1 VADPQVA
8 LRMRLRELAAAR
20 VGWGY
25 RRLHILLRREGWA
38 VNHKRVWRLYREEG
52 LAMRKRLPRR
62 RKACLKRQVRPTA
75 TRKNESWS
83 MDFMSDRLYDG
94 RRLRLLTLV
103 DNHTRES
110 LAIHVAPRIQGR
122 DVARVLKHVAD
133 GHWEAGWVGPSHTGR
148 TGGNM
153 VDEMNG
159 SWVALFLTSLS
170 ALVLTAAALAD
181 DAVDVSAADAG
192 ERTIPL
198 AGTWRFRLDPEDVG
212 VSEKWFAREFD
223 DSVQLPGTTD
233 ENHKGI
239 KKDEQCIDRLSRVW
253 YWKGPAWYQRRVTIS
268 NAWKGKR
275 ITLLLERSKHTR
287 VWVDET
293 FCGWEDT
300 LSAPQV
306 FDVTAAMTPG
316 EHTIT
321 VLVDNA
327 RLPPVGPSHAVDER
341 TQTNWNGI
349 VGRMELCAT
358 DPVWIN
364 DVQVYPDAEKKQAT
378 VRAVVGNITGKA
390 ASGRIAMGCGSYNV
404 AKPAIFK
411 TQTVNVKLADKRKV
425 VEFTYQGGDNVPL
438 WNEFQ
443 PAMLRLTLDLHATAG
458 GRPYQDRRSVR
469 FGMRN
474 FTRERNR
481 FLINGRTVFL
491 RGKLDC
497 CFFPLTG
504 YPPMDKAGW
513 LRVLS
518 ISKSYGINHYRFHSW
533 CPPRA
538 AFEAADE
545 LGMYLQP
552 ELPNKRS
559 GFNAPESKEAAYHNI
574 DRLEVKSTET
584 KVSLYDYGKR
594 EAELI
599 FKAYGNHPSFVMF
612 TLGNELGR
620 RQGMYDLVAH
630 FKQIDPRHLYA
641 QGSNNVHWNPSL
653 AEGDDFWVTCKTAKT
668 LPVRGAFFQ
677 GDYPNPHIEH
687 RSPSTMVDFS
697 ESIAGVQVP
706 VISHENGSFQVSPDF
721 REIPKYTGVTRARN
735 LEIFRER
742 LRKAGMLDQAHD
754 FVRASGALSVICHR
768 EDIEASLRTPG
779 FGGFQLLDLQDFPG
793 QGTALV
799 GMLNVFMESKG
810 LITPEAWRRFCCETV
825 PLLRMKKYTWTTD
838 ETFMGR
844 VQVAHYGPADIPD
857 ARVKWTVTDSKG
869 GTVGGGAL
877 EPVNIEQ
884 GKVFEVDMFSL
895 PLADVAA
902 PQKLTITLAVKGT
915 QYRNAYPIWVY
926 PAKVDTSVPKGVLVA
941 ESFGSAETQ
950 KHLAAGGK
958 VLLLPK
964 LDQLP
969 HSIKGS
975 FQTDFWCFPMFR
987 RAAERRKIEVAPG
1000 TLGFLCDPKTA
1011 ALAGF
1016 PTEFHSNW
1024 QWWHLVKNSRPVML
1038 DDTPAGYRPIVQ
1050 AIDNFERNHKLG
1062 LVFETRVGRGNLLV
1076 CAIDLLGHQD
1086 KPEARQLLH
1095 SLLQY
1100 LDSSAF
1106 APKVELDAR
1115 LLRKLLADGE

>member
-1 VADPQVA
+1 MKKPFVQSLLLVTFLVGRVHSAMAD
-8 LRMRLRELAAAR
+8 E
-20 VGWGY
+20 
-25 RRLHILLRREGWA
+25 
-38 VNHKRVWRLYREEG
+38 
-52 LAMRKRLPRR
+52 
-62 RKACLKRQVRPTA
+62 A
-75 TRKNESWS
+75 T
-83 MDFMSDRLYDG
+83 
-94 RRLRLLTLV
+94 
-103 DNHTRES
+103 
-110 LAIHVAPRIQGR
+110 
-122 DVARVLKHVAD
+122 
-133 GHWEAGWVGPSHTGR
+133 
-148 TGGNM
+148 
-153 VDEMNG
+153 
-159 SWVALFLTSLS
+159 LS
-170 ALVLTAAALAD
+170 
-181 DAVDVSAADAG
+181 
-192 ERTIPL
+192 L
-198 AGTWRFRLDPEDVG
+198 AGTWRFRLDAKDVG
-212 VSEKWFAREFD
+212 VAERWFAMEFED
-223 DSVQLPGTTD
+223 TVQLPGTTD

-253 YWKGPAWYQRRVTIS
+253 YWKGPAWYQRRVTIPDS
-268 NAWKGKR
+268 WNGKR
-275 ITLLLERSKHTR
+275 ITLFLERTKNTR
-287 VWVDET
+287 VWVDKA

-300 LSAPQV
+300 LGAPQV

-316 EHTIT
+316 EHTLT

-349 VGRMELCAT
+349 VGKMELRAN
-358 DPVWIN
+358 DPVWLE
-364 DVQVYPDAEKKQAT
+364 DVQVYPDAAKKQAR
-378 VRAVVGNITGKA
+378 VRVVIGNSTGQPA
-390 ASGRIAMGCGSYNV
+390 LGRITVGCETDV
-404 AKPAIFK
+404 AAKPVPFK
-411 TQTVNVKLADKRKV
+411 TQTINVKAAEKQDV
-425 VEFTYQGGDNVPL
+425 VEFTYQPGDDVPL
-438 WNEFQ
+438 WDEFQ
-443 PAMLRLTLDLHATAG
+443 PAMLRLKLDLETTAG
-458 GRPYQDRRSVR
+458 GKPYHDQRTVN
-469 FGMRN
+469 FGMRD
-474 FTRERNR
+474 FTRRRNR
-481 FLINGRTVFL
+481 LLINGRTVFL

-518 ISKSYGINHYRFHSW
+518 IAKSYGINHYRFHSW

-559 GFNAPESKEAAYHNI
+559 GFQAPEDREAAKYNI
-574 DRLEVKSTET
+574 DRLDVASTET
-584 KVSLYDYGKR
+584 KVSLYDYAKR
-594 EAELI
+594 EGELI

-620 RQGMYDLVAH
+620 NKGMFEMVAYY
-630 FKQIDPRHLYA
+630 KQIDPRHLYA

-677 GDYPNPHIEH
+677 GDYSNPHIEH
-687 RSPSTMVDFS
+687 ASPSTMVDFS
-697 ESIAGVQVP
+697 ESIAGVPVP
-706 VISHENGSFQVSPDF
+706 VIGHENGSFQVSPDF

-742 LRKAGMLDQAHD
+742 LREAGMLDQAHG

-768 EDIEASLRTPG
+768 EDIEVSLRTPG

-810 LITPEAWRRFCCETV
+810 LITPEAWRQFCCETV
-825 PLLRMKKYTWTTD
+825 PLLRVKKYTWTTD
-838 ETFMGR
+838 ETFIGR
-844 VQVAHYGPADIPD
+844 VQIAHYGPADLPD
-857 ARVKWTVTDSKG
+857 ARVTWTVTGSDGKRVAAG
-869 GTVGGGAL
+869 
-877 EPVNIEQ
+877 EFDPVTIEQ
-884 GKVFEVDMFSL
+884 GKVFEVDMFAL
-895 PLADVAA
+895 PLGDIAA
-902 PQKLTITLAVKGT
+902 PQRLTITAAVEGT
-915 QYRNAYPIWVY
+915 EFRNDYPIWVY
-926 PAKVDTSVPKGVLVA
+926 PPKVDTSVPSGVMVNDRLA
-941 ESFGSAETQ
+941 AAATRR
-950 KHLAAGGK
+950 HLAGGGK

-987 RAAERRKIEVAPG
+987 RAAERRGIEVAPG
-1000 TLGFLCDPKTA
+1000 TLGLLCDPKTP
-1011 ALAGF
+1011 ALAEF

-1024 QWWHLVKNSRPVML
+1024 QWWHLVKNSRPIIL

-1062 LVFETRVGRGNLLV
+1062 LIFETRVGRGELLV

-1086 KPEARQLLH
+1086 RPEARQLLH
-1095 SLLQY
+1095 SLLRY

-1106 APKVELDAR
+1106 APAAELDAELLRR
-1115 LLRKLLADGE
+1115 LLPGV